1 MGKSRILKK
10 QGKAYLELP
19 KEMLDYDEAE
29 VVRLDDGQYVVKA
42 VEVKMV
48 AEVEKIVL
56 KKLLSIRFDRRTP
69 ANVEKE
75 LTEAERYI
83 LKDLEKKGMVNVFK
97 GRKYPDGVYN
107 IKDNIYPILKGNEPP
122 KPEAKTEPQAQ
133 PDSPSLRN
141 RGFLTLKDKGEAM
154 RLSQKLNAEMKKG
167 DVIGIKGFDGRFYVV
182 TREYLEKSEK
192 AVNSVL
198 KEGMDV
204 QSIAEAAKMDPE
216 GCSAVM
222 KLMAEKGD
230 VLEKKKGIFSPI

>member
-1 MGKSRILKK
+1 M
-10 QGKAYLELP
+10 LEI
-19 KEMLDYDEAE
+19 DEVD
-29 VVRLDDGQYVVKA
+29 VVRLNEGQYLIQAVAVNKA
-42 VEVKMV
+42 TEI
-48 AEVEKIVL
+48 EKIVL
-56 KKLLSIRFDRRTP
+56 RKLLSIRFDRRTP

-75 LTEAERYI
+75 LTEAERFI

-107 IKDNIYPILKGNEPP
+107 IKDNIYPILRGKEPP
-122 KPEAKTEPQAQ
+122 KPEATEPQAQ
-133 PDSPSLRN
+133 PDSPTLKN

-154 RLSQKLNAEMKKG
+154 RLSQKLSSEMKKG
-167 DVIGIKGFDGRFYVV
+167 DVLGIKGFDGRFYVV

-198 KEGMDV
+198 KGGMDV
-204 QSIAEAAKMDPE
+204 QSIAQAAKMDEE

>member
-29 VVRLDDGQYVVKA
+29 IVRLSDGQYMFRA
-42 VEVKMV
+42 VEEGKVG
-48 AEVEKIVL
+48 EIEKIVL
-56 KKLLSIRFDRRTP
+56 RKLLSIRFDRRTP

-83 LKDLEKKGMVNVFK
+83 LKGLEKKGMVNVFK

-107 IKDNIYPILKGNEPP
+107 IKDNIYPILRGNEPP
-122 KPEAKTEPQAQ
+122 KPEPKEAPQ

-154 RLSQKLNAEMKKG
+154 RLSQKLNPEMKKG

-192 AVNSVL
+192 TVNSVL

-222 KLMAEKGD
+222 KIMAEKGD

>member
-10 QGKAYLELP
+10 QNKAYLELP
-19 KEMLDYDEAE
+19 KEMLDVDEVE
-29 VVRLDDGQYVVKA
+29 VLMLNDGQYLIKA
-42 VEVKMV
+42 VEVNKV
-48 AEVEKIVL
+48 SEIEKIVL
-56 KKLLSIRFDRRTP
+56 RKLLSIRFDRRTP

-75 LTEAERYI
+75 LTEVERFI
-83 LKDLEKKGMVNVFK
+83 LKDLEKKAMVNVFK

-107 IKDNIYPILKGNEPP
+107 IKDNIYPILRTNESP
-122 KPEAKTEPQAQ
+122 KPEPKEPEAQ
-133 PDSPSLRN
+133 PDSPSLQN

-154 RLSQKLNAEMKKG
+154 RLSQKLHSEMKKG
-167 DVIGIKGFDGRFYVV
+167 DVVGIKGFDGKFYVV

-192 AVNSVL
+192 AVNAIL

-204 QSIAEAAKMDPE
+204 QSIAEAAKMDAE

-230 VLEKKKGIFSPI
+230 VLEKKRGIFSPI

>member
-19 KEMLDYDEAE
+19 KEMLDYEEAE
-29 VVRLDDGQYVVKA
+29 VVRLNDSQYLVKA
-42 VEVKMV
+42 VEGT
-48 AEVEKIVL
+48 AASEIEKIVL
-56 KKLLSIRFDRRTP
+56 RKLLSIRFDRRTP

-83 LKDLEKKGMVNVFK
+83 LKGLEKKGMVNVFK

-107 IKDNIYPILKGNEPP
+107 IKDNIYPVLRGGDAPKQEP
-122 KPEAKTEPQAQ
+122 KEQEQ

-141 RGFLTLKDKGEAM
+141 RGFLTLGDKGEAM
-154 RLSQKLNAEMKKG
+154 RLSQKLNTEMKKG

-204 QSIAEAAKMDPE
+204 QSIAEAAKMDAE

-222 KLMAEKGD
+222 KIMAERGD